1 MERESCNI
9 KLLFK
14 NFSFFVNEMNL
25 LEKSCFFC
33 TIILNRFLDIF
44 GYFEIEKL
52 KYKYRNNGTMEKYFV
67 FEFYSKKEKKNKY
80 SIDLEHF
87 ILDSN

>member
-1 MERESCNI
+1 
-9 KLLFK
+9 
-14 NFSFFVNEMNL
+14 MNL

-67 FEFYSKKEKKNKY
+67 FEFYSKKEKKKNKY

-87 ILDSN
+87 ILDSNWPND

>member
-1 MERESCNI
+1 
-9 KLLFK
+9 
-14 NFSFFVNEMNL
+14 MNL

-33 TIILNRFLDIF
+33 TIILNKFLDIF

-87 ILDSN
+87 TLDSNWPND

>member
-1 MERESCNI
+1 
-9 KLLFK
+9 
-14 NFSFFVNEMNL
+14 MNL

-44 GYFEIEKL
+44 EYFEIEKL

-67 FEFYSKKEKKNKY
+67 FEFYSKKKKKTNIR
-80 SIDLEHF
+80 SISN
-87 ILDSN
+87 ILSLIQIDRMIN

>member
-1 MERESCNI
+1 
-9 KLLFK
+9 
-14 NFSFFVNEMNL
+14 MNL

-87 ILDSN
+87 ILDSNWPND